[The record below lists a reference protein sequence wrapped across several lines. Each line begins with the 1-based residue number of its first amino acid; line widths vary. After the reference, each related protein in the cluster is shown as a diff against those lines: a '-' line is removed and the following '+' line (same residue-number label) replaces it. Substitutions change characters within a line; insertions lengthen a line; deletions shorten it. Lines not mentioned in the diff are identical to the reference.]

1 MKEFEEY
8 LNEAFLNEASL
19 GRFWQHYKEH
29 KPMAFVSADRNE
41 NTKQQNARNFS
52 TLKRHVRLAGFGYN
66 RIKGGYVEEGGKK
79 VDAENS
85 LLIIGNSAEDEKRVC
100 DLAIGLGKMFD
111 QSSIMFVDTNGDAQW
126 ISTREDSDVGPI
138 GTIKKLGKFRTNNI
152 NDFYS
157 KLGNKTFKFDMLVEE
172 APYRPDIRE
181 RHLREWFQQNL
192 DKHGADT
199 CQLWEEQ
206 SSTVSVDHID
216 QKIEMMEQTLLEA
229 SLGRFWQH
237 YKEHKPMAFVSA
249 DRNERTKKENAAAYK
264 DLKKWVQ
271 QSNFGYNR
279 VKGGYV
285 EEGGRTVDNE
295 NSVLI
300 IGKGPEDE
308 HRLYNFA
315 VSLGKHF
322 QQSSILFISSDGD
335 AKWVATR
342 DDCWFGRTGE
352 TQKLGKFKTSNI
364 NDFYSKLGNKTFKFD
379 ELKEEV
385 PYYPDNRE
393 RQLQVWFLRDMDR
406 YGSDFCERW
415 ANRPK

>member
-1 MKEFEEY
+1 
-8 LNEAFLNEASL
+8 
-19 GRFWQHYKEH
+19 
-29 KPMAFVSADRNE
+29 MAFVSADRNE

-157 KLGNKTFKFDMLVEE
+157 KLGNKTFKFD
-172 APYRPDIRE
+172 
-181 RHLREWFQQNL
+181 
-192 DKHGADT
+192 
-199 CQLWEEQ
+199 
-206 SSTVSVDHID
+206 
-216 QKIEMMEQTLLEA
+216 
-229 SLGRFWQH
+229 
-237 YKEHKPMAFVSA
+237 
-249 DRNERTKKENAAAYK
+249 
-264 DLKKWVQ
+264 
-271 QSNFGYNR
+271 
-279 VKGGYV
+279 
-285 EEGGRTVDNE
+285 
-295 NSVLI
+295 
-300 IGKGPEDE
+300 
-308 HRLYNFA
+308 
-315 VSLGKHF
+315 
-322 QQSSILFISSDGD
+322 
-335 AKWVATR
+335 
-342 DDCWFGRTGE
+342 
-352 TQKLGKFKTSNI
+352 
-364 NDFYSKLGNKTFKFD
+364 